1 MLTTVLI
8 AAAVLA
14 AFLAFIATRPNHFR
28 LERRTTIQAPAA
40 AIYGLIEDFHRWQN
54 WSPYETKDPDMER
67 IFAGPERG
75 VGALYGWKGD
85 RQVGEGRMEILEA
98 IPNQRVLI
106 QLDFY
111 KPFKAS
117 NQADFTL
124 TDSGAGVTVTWAMS
138 GPVPY
143 LFRIFHLVCDMDRM
157 VGKDFDAGLAKMKAV
172 AELSCQNSQ

>member
-1 MLTTVLI
+1 MLIPILI
-8 AAAVLA
+8 AAAVLIA
-14 AFLAFIATRPNHFR
+14 AFLGFIATRPNHFR
-28 LERRTTIQAPAA
+28 LERRTTIQAPAQT
-40 AIYGLIEDFHRWQN
+40 IYALIEDFHRWQS

-85 RQVGEGRMEILEA
+85 KNVGEGRMEILEA
-98 IPNQRVLI
+98 VPNQRVLI
-106 QLDFY
+106 KLDFF

-124 TDSGAGVTVTWAMS
+124 TDIGAGVTVTWAMS

-143 LFRIFHLVCDMDRM
+143 FFRIFHLICDMEKM
-157 VGKDFDAGLAKMKAV
+157 VGKDFEAGLAKMKLV
-172 AELSCQNSQ
+172 VEGTL